1 MSVLEDVQVD
11 CTIMLGS
18 TTLPIREVLKMS
30 RGAMIPLDCRED
42 DPTLVFV
49 NGHIVAQGSIR
60 VAGDTMS
67 LHVDEVFRRKI

>member
-1 MSVLEDVQVD
+1 MSVLNDIQVD

-30 RGAMIPLDCRED
+30 RGAMIPLDCKED

-49 NGHIVAQGSIR
+49 NGRVVAKGQIR
-60 VAGDTMS
+60 VAGDKMS
-67 LHVDEVFRRKI
+67 LQVDDVVRREG